1 MTKEPSQSIQVLEV
15 AIDKLF
21 NIKLNKYEQIVNY
34 AGWLKEVMCDF
45 LTLDVYADFSLIQ
58 ILVEKHFHTQV
69 YKGQFSHERVF

>member
-1 MTKEPSQSIQVLEV
+1 MTKEPSQNIQVLEV

-21 NIKLNKYEQIVNY
+21 NIKLNKYEQIANY
-34 AGWLKEVMCDF
+34 AGWLKEVMCYF

-69 YKGQFSHERVF
+69 

>member
-21 NIKLNKYEQIVNY
+21 NIKLNKCEQIVNY
-34 AGWLKEVMCDF
+34 AGWLKEVMRYF

>member
-21 NIKLNKYEQIVNY
+21 NIKLNKYEQIVYY
-34 AGWLKEVMCDF
+34 AGWLKEVMCYF